1 MNRRWGIGKE
11 ARKKAI
17 QSKATIKKEKIEI
30 RESTE
35 GNASYSLFF
44 NKVID
49 STSTKLRYITSALG
63 GGKEE
68 VILSQLFDYAQMR

>member
-1 MNRRWGIGKE
+1 MNRRRGVGKE

-17 QSKATIKKEKIEI
+17 QSKATIKKEKKEI

-35 GNASYSLFF
+35 GKASYSLFF
-44 NKVID
+44 NKDID

-63 GGKEE
+63 GEGRSNFEPI
-68 VILSQLFDYAQMR
+68 V